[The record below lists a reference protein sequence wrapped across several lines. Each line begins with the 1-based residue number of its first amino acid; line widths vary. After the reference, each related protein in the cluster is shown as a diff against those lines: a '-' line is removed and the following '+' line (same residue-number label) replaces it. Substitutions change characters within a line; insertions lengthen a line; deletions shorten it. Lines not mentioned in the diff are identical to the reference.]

1 MASDQPDDLSFA
13 AALTF
18 LLAHR
23 RLVLGTGLLVF
34 VLVTAVSLL
43 RSRTFTSTAS
53 FMPQTS
59 ESVLSRFS
67 GLAATFGV
75 PVPAS
80 DAGSSPAFYVTLL
93 KSRDVL
99 RRTVQTPYLI
109 RVGGDTIRRTLV
121 DFYKA
126 EGATPAARRDA
137 AAERLLED
145 LMVSTGRETGIVKL
159 EVTTVD
165 PALSQQVSQRM
176 IGLVSEFNMLRRQ
189 SNAGSERRFV
199 EGRSAEAKRALEAA
213 EGRLQGFLQRNR
225 EYRNAPQLVFEYDR
239 LQRDV
244 QMQQQ
249 IYSSLAQALEQS
261 RIDEVRNTPVITL
274 IEPPDLPAK
283 PDGRFA
289 LVKGILG
296 LLVGLGLGALFAAWR
311 QLLTG
316 MGRLRAP
323 SVTLAEGSTG
333 PGLARNLQDMAGS
346 ESGFGA
352 RKSG

>member
-1 MASDQPDDLSFA
+1 MASDQPEDLSFA
-13 AALTF
+13 AAMTF
-18 LLAHR
+18 LRAHR

-34 VLVTAVSLL
+34 VVVTTVSLL
-43 RSRTFTSTAS
+43 GSRTFTSTAS

-67 GLAATFGV
+67 GLAATFNL

-80 DAGSSPAFYVTLL
+80 DPGSSPAFYVTLL

-99 RRTVQTPYLI
+99 RRAVETPYLI
-109 RVGGDTIRRTLV
+109 HVGGDTVRRTLV
-121 DFYKA
+121 EFYQA
-126 EGATPAARRDA
+126 EGATPPARRDA

-145 LMVSTGRETGIVKL
+145 LMVSTERETGIVKL
-159 EVTTVD
+159 EVRTID
-165 PALSQQVSQRM
+165 PGLSEQVSQRM
-176 IGLVSEFNMLRRQ
+176 IGLVSEFNMQRRQ

-225 EYRNAPQLVFEYDR
+225 EYRNAPQLMFEYDR

-249 IYSSLAQALEQS
+249 LYSTLAQALEQS

-296 LLVGLGLGALFAAWR
+296 LLVGLGLGALFAVWR
-311 QLLTG
+311 QLLAG
-316 MGRLRAP
+316 MGPVRSP
-323 SVTLAEGSTG
+323 SVAEGEGRTG
-333 PGLARNLQDMAGS
+333 PGLARNLRDTASS

-352 RKSG
+352 RRSG